1 MRIRQDNITIE
12 LESQEEIDN
21 FWNIVAFAL
30 DLQAEREKENK
41 SCMTNDELKM
51 AQKLYDL
58 TKAKF

>member
-12 LESQEEIDN
+12 LETQEEIDN

-41 SCMTNDELKM
+41 SCMTDDELKM
-51 AQKLYDL
+51 AHKLYDL